1 MQQKTGYD
9 LKDYKVMLN
18 LVNYIDWALR
28 SGLKLNFDL
37 TEEEMGYVEMA
48 VETPIYQ
55 DFGAYPDQVF
65 LPIWQLLQTVE
76 ELSQAF
82 SGRIHFGYA
91 KTFHKYATKQKH
103 KLGKTMPKFFLF
115 SGHAE
120 QLNPLL
126 HAL

>member
-65 LPIWQLLQTVE
+65 LPIW
-76 ELSQAF
+76 
-82 SGRIHFGYA
+82 
-91 KTFHKYATKQKH
+91 
-103 KLGKTMPKFFLF
+103 
-115 SGHAE
+115 
-120 QLNPLL
+120 
-126 HAL
+126 